1 MNIYIA
7 LAVAALVTTLTAVA
21 QDARDIASQMGANT
35 TSSVSAGTDRYGV
48 HEDTE
53 TVGTQP
59 QQAPDLLG
67 SAQGSK
73 GKKLTKTQRKQLL
86 QKRQSLLKGRKAYCK

>member
-35 TSSVSAGTDRYGV
+35 TSSVSAGKTGM
-48 HEDTE
+48 
-53 TVGTQP
+53 
-59 QQAPDLLG
+59 A
-67 SAQGSK
+67 S
-73 GKKLTKTQRKQLL
+73 TKTRKPWEHSHNKL
-86 QKRQSLLKGRKAYCK
+86 RIY